1 MVRPTEAEGRKLTTA
16 TRCVDRALL
25 VDEDKSLKPKLSRRD
40 AECFGIWPS
49 TARNFL
55 SFRADELENLANGAT
70 ELGQRLCRHRFDFGR
85 ETMFGNRPNLIH
97 HGYPRLA
104 LAGDGNG
111 NGRMGARG

>member
-1 MVRPTEAEGRKLTTA
+1 MIPQRRGVFWDL
-16 TRCVDRALL
+16 ALHG
-25 VDEDKSLKPKLSRRD
+25 E
-40 AECFGIWPS
+40 E
-49 TARNFL
+49 FL

-70 ELGQRLCRHRFDFGR
+70 ELGQRLRRHRFDFGC

-111 NGRMGARG
+111 DGRMGARG